1 MCRAL
6 IKKRIERRTAST
18 HDSPGFAPS
27 NAAPDALNPQKNE
40 AIAIVHEVHAR
51 GP

>member
-6 IKKRIERRTAST
+6 IKKTIERRTASPAIRT
-18 HDSPGFAPS
+18 GFAPS
-27 NAAPDALNPQKNE
+27 KAAPDALNPQKNE